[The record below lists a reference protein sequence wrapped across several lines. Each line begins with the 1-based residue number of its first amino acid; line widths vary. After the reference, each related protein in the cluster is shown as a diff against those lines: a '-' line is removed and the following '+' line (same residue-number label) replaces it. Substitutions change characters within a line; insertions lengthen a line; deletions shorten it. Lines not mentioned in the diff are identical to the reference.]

1 MNKWIDKKTFQKQ
14 LKDGLSIFV
23 GGFLACGTPEKLID
37 WVLESGV
44 KELTIICND
53 GGWPDKGVGKLIV
66 NGQVKKLIAS
76 HIGTNPVAGQKMSDG
91 SLEVELIPQGT
102 LIEKIRAKGA
112 GLGGILTSTGL
123 HTVVEQ
129 GKQVIN
135 VEGQNYLLETPLGA
149 DLALV
154 QAHNADKVGN
164 LTYAKTAR
172 NFNPVIATAATKV
185 IALCDHL
192 VSEIDP
198 EVVITPHIFIDY
210 LVLEEQS

>member
-1 MNKWIDKKTFQKQ
+1 MVF
-14 LKDGLSIFV
+14 LYLLV
-23 GGFLACGTPEKLID
+23 AFLACGTPEKLID

-44 KELTIICND
+44 KDLTIICND
-53 GGWPDKGVGKLIV
+53 GGWPNKGVGKLIV

-123 HTVVEQ
+123 HTIVEQ
-129 GKQVIN
+129 GKQIMT
-135 VEGQNYLLETPLGA
+135 VEGQNYLLETALGA

-154 QAHNADKVGN
+154 QAHFSDQIGN

-172 NFNPVIATAATKV
+172 NFNPIIATAATKV
-185 IALCDHL
+185 VALCDHL

-198 EVVITPHIFIDY
+198 ETVITPHIFIDY